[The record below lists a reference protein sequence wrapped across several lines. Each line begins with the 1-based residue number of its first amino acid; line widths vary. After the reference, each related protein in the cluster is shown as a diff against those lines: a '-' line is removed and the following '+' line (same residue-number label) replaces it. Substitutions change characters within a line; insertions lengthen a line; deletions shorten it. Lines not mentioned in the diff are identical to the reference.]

1 MELLPERSGEGAA
14 VPAPGAAPAVK
25 EEAKGLLAS
34 TAPAAAPDPS
44 ATVKPDP
51 DGVKTQ
57 AAPTAPVAPAA
68 PAAPAPAPAP
78 GAGAFKSEPGAV
90 LPTPAQRQAST
101 EHGPEQWLLSLVTP

>member
-57 AAPTAPVAPAA
+57 AAPTAPAAPAA
-68 PAAPAPAPAP
+68 PAAARHA
-78 GAGAFKSEPGAV
+78 
-90 LPTPAQRQAST
+90 RQLRT
-101 EHGPEQWLLSLVTP
+101 VRII